1 MSKYIHLFKT
11 KAEFRDAYL
20 NHYKEPWL
28 SCTEDTGKVSF
39 NKRKPTLKDPFT
51 IEFYGDGVIS
61 WNIGNRT
68 VLCSKNKGEWQS
80 MTGNLQIQ
88 VVNGDTLEFLG
99 NNENYS
105 GCSINTG
112 VKYVAFGNINS
123 LISSDNFENIEAL
136 TSENT
141 FKELFKL
148 SRIVSAEY
156 LILPATTLSSYCYGG
171 MFNKCTD
178 LVTAPA
184 LPATTL
190 AASCYHNM
198 FQGCTS
204 LVMAPELPATEL
216 ATECYSYMFQGCRS
230 FVTAPKLLAT
240 TLAQKCYNS
249 MFCGCINLTTAP
261 ELPATTLVY
270 GCYQNMFN
278 NCLNLVTAP
287 ELPATTLASSCYEG
301 MFSGCKNLT
310 TAPEL
315 PAITLVSYCYKLMF
329 QSCKNLSY
337 IKAMF
342 TTTPASLYTQMWVS
356 GVKATGT
363 FVKNSEAT
371 WDVTGKNGVPTG
383 WTVETADA

>member
-20 NHYKEPWL
+20 NHYEEPWL

-80 MTGNLQIQ
+80 MTGNFQIQ

-99 NNENYS
+99 DNENYS

-123 LISSDNFENIEAL
+123 LISSNNFENIEAL
-136 TSENT
+136 TSEET

-148 SRIVSAEY
+148 SRLVSAER
-156 LILPATTLSSYCYGG
+156 LILPATTLSSNCYNG
-171 MFNKCTD
+171 MFRNCTE
-178 LVTAPA
+178 LVTAPT

-190 AASCYHNM
+190 ADYCYKGM
-198 FQGCTS
+198 FEGCTS
-204 LVMAPELPATEL
+204 LTVAPELPATTL
-216 ATECYSYMFQGCRS
+216 ATSCYDGMFYSCMS
-230 FVTAPKLLAT
+230 LVIAPKLLAT
-240 TLAQKCYNS
+240 TLALRCYGS
-249 MFCGCINLTTAP
+249 MFRKCKGLTTAP
-261 ELPATTLVY
+261 ELPATTLANY
-270 GCYQNMFN
+270 CYDSMFYE
-278 NCLNLVTAP
+278 CSSLITAP
-287 ELPATTLASSCYEG
+287 KLPATSLKSNCYTS
-301 MFSGCKNLT
+301 MFYGCRNLT
-310 TAPEL
+310 IAPEL
-315 PAITLVSYCYKLMF
+315 PAITLVPSCYNLMF
-329 QSCKNLSY
+329 YNCKNLSY

-342 TTTPASLYTQMWVS
+342 TTKPASSYTQMWVS
-356 GVKATGT
+356 GVKAIGT

-371 WDVTGKNGVPTG
+371 WDVTGNNGVPTG

>member
-20 NHYKEPWL
+20 NHYEEPWL

-51 IEFYGDGVIS
+51 IESYGDGVIS

-80 MTGNLQIQ
+80 MTGNIQ
-88 VVNGDTLEFLG
+88 LTVVDGDTFEFLG
-99 NNENYS
+99 DNESYS
-105 GCSINTG
+105 GCSINTS
-112 VKYVAFGNINS
+112 VKYVVFGNINS

-136 TSENT
+136 TSEET

-148 SRIVSAEY
+148 SRLISAER
-156 LILPATTLSSYCYGG
+156 LILPATTLSSNCYNG
-171 MFNKCTD
+171 MFRNCTA
-178 LVTAPA
+178 LVTAPT

-190 AASCYHNM
+190 AASCYQSM
-198 FQGCTS
+198 FEGCT
-204 LVMAPELPATEL
+204 
-216 ATECYSYMFQGCRS
+216 
-230 FVTAPKLLAT
+230 
-240 TLAQKCYNS
+240 
-249 MFCGCINLTTAP
+249 NLT
-261 ELPATTLVY
+261 V
-270 GCYQNMFN
+270 
-278 NCLNLVTAP
+278 AP
-287 ELPATTLASSCYEG
+287 ELPATTLAANCYNS
-301 MFSGCKNLT
+301 MFYECKSLITAPELPATSLNSNCYNSMFYGCRSLT

-315 PAITLVSYCYKLMF
+315 PAITLAFGCYNLMF
-329 QSCKNLSY
+329 YECKNLSY

-342 TTTPASLYTQMWVS
+342 TTTPASPYTQMWVS
-356 GVKATGT
+356 GVKSTGT

-371 WDVTGKNGVPTG
+371 WDVTGNHGVPTG

>member
-20 NHYKEPWL
+20 NHYEEPWL

-39 NKRKPTLKDPFT
+39 NKRRPTLKDPFT

-80 MTGNLQIQ
+80 MTGNLQIT
-88 VVNGDTLEFLG
+88 VANGDTLEFLG
-99 NNENYS
+99 DNENYS

-112 VKYVAFGNINS
+112 VKYVVFGNINS

-141 FKELFKL
+141 FQELFKL

-156 LILPATTLSSYCYGG
+156 LILPATTLSSYCYDG

-198 FQGCTS
+198 FQGCTN
-204 LVMAPELPATEL
+204 LGMAPELPATEL
-216 ATECYSYMFQGCRS
+216 AAECYSYMFQGCKS
-230 FVTAPKLLAT
+230 FVTAPELIAT
-240 TLAQKCYNS
+240 TLAFKCYNS
-249 MFCGCINLTTAP
+249 MFAGCTSLTTAP
-261 ELPATTLVY
+261 ELPATTLTKY
-270 GCYQNMFN
+270 CYQGMFN

-287 ELPATTLASSCYEG
+287 ELPATTLEYNCYKD
-301 MFSGCKNLT
+301 MFNGCRNLT
-310 TAPEL
+310 AAPEL
-315 PAITLVSYCYKLMF
+315 PAITLVLGCYNGMF
-329 QSCKNLSY
+329 SSCKKLSY

-342 TTTPASLYTQMWVS
+342 TTTPTSSYTQRWVAEIKDS
-356 GVKATGT
+356 GT
-363 FVKNSEAT
+363 FVKNSAAT
-371 WDVTGKNGVPTG
+371 WNVTGNNGVPAG